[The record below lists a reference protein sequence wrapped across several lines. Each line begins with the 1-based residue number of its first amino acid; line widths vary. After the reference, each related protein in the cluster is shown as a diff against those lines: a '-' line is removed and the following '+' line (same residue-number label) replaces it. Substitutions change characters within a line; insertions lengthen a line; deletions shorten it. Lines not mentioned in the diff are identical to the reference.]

1 MGDVVAVIYPTVL
14 IADDSSDTRQMLK
27 QAFELKGYSVI
38 EAANGQE
45 ALDIT
50 KKFCPNLIV
59 VDLNMPKLDG
69 LETVRYVREL
79 KGSAQQV
86 PILCITAFDVY
97 GMEEAALATGC
108 NQYLSKPID
117 LHELDRVLRGLG
129 FLI

>member
-14 IADDSSDTRQMLK
+14 IADDSSDTRQMLR
-27 QAFELKGYSVI
+27 QAFELKGYSVL

>member
-14 IADDSSDTRQMLK
+14 IADDSSDTRQMLR
-27 QAFELKGYSVI
+27 QAFELKGYSVL

-45 ALDIT
+45 AVEIT
-50 KKFCPNLIV
+50 KTFCPNLIV

-79 KGSAQQV
+79 KGAAQQV
-86 PILCITAFDVY
+86 PIVCITAFDVY
-97 GMEEAALATGC
+97 GMQEAALESGC

-117 LHELDRVLRGLG
+117 LHELDRILRGLG
-129 FLI
+129 FII